1 MNKKLIKEAKKENIV
16 YIISKE
22 DEKGENYARI
32 CCCFNNIKHS
42 EVSVFV
48 HVYN

>member
-1 MNKKLIKEAKKENIV
+1 MNKKLFKEAKKENII

-32 CCCFNNIKHS
+32 CCFNNIKHS
-42 EVSVFV
+42 
-48 HVYN
+48 